1 MIKELELLEK
11 LRDLN
16 LGVQF
21 AHDYLWCSHLKITS
35 GFLEQ
40 VKAEQETDQELQSIV
55 KMLGTDQVK
64 DFALSNDGI
73 LRFQGRVCVPTKD
86 DLKRLILE
94 EGHKS
99 SLSIHPGMT
108 KMYRDLKES
117 FWWSRMKKD
126 VAEFVASCL
135 VCQKAKIKH
144 QRPGGMLQQLDIPQ
158 WKWDSISMD
167 FVTHLPRSSKGHD
180 SIWVIVDR
188 LTKSAH
194 FLPINLRMSMEKL
207 AELYIREIL
216 RLHGV
221 PNSIV
226 SDRDPRFT
234 SRFWQL
240 LQEALGSRLRMS
252 SAYHPQTD
260 GQTERTIQSLE
271 DLLRAC
277 VLDHL
282 GSWSEVLPLVE
293 FTYNN
298 SYHPSIGMTPFE
310 ALYGRRCRT
319 PLCWFQD
326 GEAILIGPELLQ
338 QTTEKVKLI
347 QERMRAT
354 RSRQK
359 SYADQRKRP
368 LEFNEGDH
376 VFLRV
381 TPVTGVGR
389 AIKSKKL
396 SPKFLGPYDTK
407 KDWASSV
414 RSNITTT
421 VGKYT

>member
-1 MIKELELLEK
+1 
-11 LRDLN
+11 
-16 LGVQF
+16 
-21 AHDYLWCSHLKITS
+21 
-35 GFLEQ
+35 
-40 VKAEQETDQELQSIV
+40 
-55 KMLGTDQVK
+55 
-64 DFALSNDGI
+64 
-73 LRFQGRVCVPTKD
+73 
-86 DLKRLILE
+86 
-94 EGHKS
+94 
-99 SLSIHPGMT
+99 
-108 KMYRDLKES
+108 
-117 FWWSRMKKD
+117 
-126 VAEFVASCL
+126 
-135 VCQKAKIKH
+135 
-144 QRPGGMLQQLDIPQ
+144 
-158 WKWDSISMD
+158 MD

-188 LTKSAH
+188 LTKCAH

-207 AELYIREIL
+207 AELYIREIV

-271 DLLRAC
+271 DLLRVC

-282 GSWSEVLPLVE
+282 GGWSEVLPLVE

-298 SYHPSIGMTPFE
+298 SYHSSIGMAPFE

-338 QTTEKVKLI
+338 QTTEKEVNVSPITSARAEYSASVSDIAIEDDSNRML
-347 QERMRAT
+347 MRA
-354 RSRQK
+354 
-359 SYADQRKRP
+359 
-368 LEFNEGDH
+368 
-376 VFLRV
+376 
-381 TPVTGVGR
+381 
-389 AIKSKKL
+389 
-396 SPKFLGPYDTK
+396 
-407 KDWASSV
+407 ASV
-414 RSNITTT
+414 DKIQ
-421 VGKYT
+421 